1 MHSVIGAWSKE
12 EGQTPARKVPLVRLI
27 QARALSPASVL
38 EPQPHRI
45 VEKTGDGHECR
56 YARTSV
62 YTNGHESRKT
72 LFNLNEEDL

>member
-1 MHSVIGAWSKE
+1 MHGVIGAWSKE

-38 EPQPHRI
+38 EPHRI

-56 YARTSV
+56 YARRSV
-62 YTNGHESRKT
+62 SILTRT
-72 LFNLNEEDL
+72 R